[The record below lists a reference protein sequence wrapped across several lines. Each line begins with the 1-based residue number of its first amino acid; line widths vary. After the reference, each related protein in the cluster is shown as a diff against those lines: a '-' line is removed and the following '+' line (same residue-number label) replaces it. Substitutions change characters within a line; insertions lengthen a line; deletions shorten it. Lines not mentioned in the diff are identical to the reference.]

1 MKGVYSTSNSKKKT
15 RISKTLMINEKQFG
29 KRKEISENISKLKNE
44 INNLSRYNTLT
55 INESVKQENDE
66 NDIIN
71 DYEIEKIKSKNLS
84 KFKLNNKNS
93 TTQLN
98 EKGYI
103 RLNDKK
109 KNNFQINRNNLSN
122 NHLINGGN
130 SKNNPEKYNLKI
142 ALNNRNP
149 IKLRKINTNIEKNYL
164 LEDNNLLIDDKNL
177 ETINTLSTINFRE
190 NKISKSKKDEEIINK
205 LKEEIKNLKE
215 ENSNNDIIINDLK
228 IKLNEN
234 LEGKLSE
241 ESEDS
246 ETNEEINIDQ
256 NFLNSIEENNI
267 FNKLRA
273 NYIYNK
279 NLINQLTNQNSELK
293 IKIINKSNNI
303 IRRGN
308 SDENQF
314 KPNYKIR
321 KINAFSIYHNDKSN
335 NNISDIKTNVLNDYV
350 EKKLKSHNRDPFMIK
365 QLDEVTKEKITFM
378 LKMIINANNVKKDDI
393 INLFMNNLLDYYKIV
408 EKFASDYLNIVNSP
422 DIKILKIYF
431 KSIFFDSEK
440 RFSVNNAFNEI
451 LSFYDDEIKKLGE
464 INAAKVYNK
473 YKTFIENILKKCKKK
488 DLLNSGLIE
497 LDKFKNIFNEFQH
510 EKEFKKVD
518 INVLIYNMKKKE
530 SEDQIGLFFLY
541 YHNLCNMFNL
551 KELLKNN
558 CDKENEKNSS
568 SKKRKNRFK

>member
-29 KRKEISENISKLKNE
+29 KRKEISEKISKLKNE

-177 ETINTLSTINFRE
+177 ETINNLSTINFRE
-190 NKISKSKKDEEIINK
+190 NKISKSKNDEEIINK

-279 NLINQLTNQNSELK
+279 NLIDQLTNQNSELK
-293 IKIINKSNNI
+293 IKIINKTNNI

-308 SDENQF
+308 NEENPF
-314 KPNYKIR
+314 KINYKI
-321 KINAFSIYHNDKSN
+321 KKNNAFTICPNDKN
-335 NNISDIKTNVLNDYV
+335 NNFSYTKNTFLNDYV
-350 EKKLKSHNRDPFMIK
+350 ENKFKSHNRDCFMVK
-365 QLDEVTKEKITFM
+365 QLDEGTKEKINFM
-378 LKMIINANNVKKDDI
+378 LKMIISANNIKKDDI
-393 INLFMNNLLDYYKIV
+393 INLFMNNLLDYYKAV
-408 EKFASDYLNIVNSP
+408 ETFASDYLNIVNSP
-422 DIKILKIYF
+422 DIKILKAYF
-431 KSIFFDSEK
+431 KSIFFDNDK
-440 RFSVNNAFNEI
+440 KFNVNNAFNEI
-451 LSFYDDEIKKLGE
+451 LSFYHDEFKKLGE
-464 INAAKVYNK
+464 IDAVKEYNQ
-473 YKTFIENILKKCKKK
+473 YRTFIENLLKKCKKK
-488 DLLNSGLIE
+488 DLLDTGLIE